1 MASLWNNFFGGQAGD
16 PMSDMLT
23 PEQQAAIN
31 RQSMLALGAKLL
43 QASGRSAQ
51 PMNFSQAL
59 GGALSAGLEAQQS
72 GQANAVQ
79 QMLMRQKL
87 QDAKTERER
96 QTSYMDML
104 RGGPASAPAGAMP
117 AGAMPAG
124 AMPAP
129 VAGAPT
135 AAPSQGQVNSMVANL
150 TDQQRAILATMPM
163 DQGMKFLLEQSVPK
177 EDPTSIRE
185 YQLAQQQ
192 GFKGSFLDFKNMVK
206 PSTTVNLPP
215 GPNQFVGAAGGVASA
230 RLEAGLNA
238 AEAANSTLR
247 NIDLI
252 TPALDTAVLG
262 PAADYRTTMLRV
274 GQQLGIAG
282 TDANQVLSDTRQ
294 VVQGLARSELD
305 AAAGMKGQGQIT
317 ESERALLRRT
327 AAGDQNMTA
336 AEIRTSM
343 AAMQKLAN
351 QRLASY
357 QQLLQTSQNIPGFQQ
372 IAPMFQLTPYQ
383 SQFNLGT
390 SLNTGGNQGLGDA
403 IQRELDKRRASGGAR

>member
-1 MASLWNNFFGGQAGD
+1 
-16 PMSDMLT
+16 ML
-23 PEQQAAIN
+23 
-31 RQSMLALGAKLL
+31 L
-43 QASGRSAQ
+43 
-51 PMNFSQAL
+51 
-59 GGALSAGLEAQQS
+59 
-72 GQANAVQ
+72 
-79 QMLMRQKL
+79 RQKL
-87 QDAKTERER
+87 ADAKTERER
-96 QTSYMDML
+96 QTAYMDML
-104 RGGPASAPAGAMP
+104 RGGPAAAPVAGAMP
-117 AGAMPAG
+117 TAGAMPSPGG

-129 VAGAPT
+129 AAGAPT

-238 AEAANSTLR
+238 AEAANNTLR
-247 NIDLI
+247 NIDMI

-282 TDANQVLSDTRQ
+282 TDANQVLADTRQ

-351 QRLASY
+351 QRLSSY

-390 SLNTGGNQGLGDA
+390 NLNTGGSQGLGDA